1 MTKAHHELGKRNP
14 PSCVFLFPTR
24 ADLDPL
30 REEMGFV
37 FQGTY
42 FFGSIRDNLPTTTK
56 GATEGWITPGWSC
69 PATGQ

>member
-1 MTKAHHELGKRNP
+1 VTKAHHELGKRNP
-14 PSCVFLFPTR
+14 SSCVFLFPTR

-42 FFGSIRDNLPTTTK
+42 FFWLDPRK
-56 GATEGWITPGWSC
+56 
-69 PATGQ
+69 PANNN